1 MQSDQPHD
9 MQRLTILDSYHNSML
24 PVYHPDPSSKTN
36 YNKHVVPVHAIIII
50 MLLYLI
56 TETWIVETCLNLG
69 TELAMQLTTESEKA
83 SSIG

>member
-1 MQSDQPHD
+1 MQSDKPHD
-9 MQRLTILDSYHNSML
+9 ICLVHAE
-24 PVYHPDPSSKTN
+24 TN
-36 YNKHVVPVHAIIII
+36 NMHVVAVRAIIII